1 MKKVLLTVATLI
13 ILSSLALAQAPAPPV
28 SFYGGGALSV
38 PSGPSSFSDDWK
50 TGYHGF
56 IGVGFDVAPKV
67 KVVAKIENHNFG
79 SDFGLANIAGGNFK
93 VWMFGPEA
101 QLSLGAP
108 MVPIQPFV
116 SGGIGMANVSFD
128 DFTGTD
134 PLVAA
139 LNTANS
145 GASSTNFY
153 YSIGG
158 GLQFSIAPNASLF
171 VQARYASISGD
182 GGSTSFMPISIGLKL
197 F

>member
-1 MKKVLLTVATLI
+1 MKKVLLTVAAVLVM
-13 ILSSLALAQAPAPPV
+13 SSLAMAQLPSSPV

-38 PSGPSSFSDDWK
+38 PSGPSSFTDSWK

-56 IGVGFDVAPKV
+56 VGVGFSVAPKV
-67 KVVAKIENHNFG
+67 KVVGKVEYHNFA
-79 SDFGLANIAGGNFK
+79 SDFGVTNLDGGNYK
-93 VWMFGPEA
+93 ILMFGPEA
-101 QLSLGAP
+101 HLSLGAP
-108 MVPIQPFV
+108 MVPIQPFLTA
-116 SGGIGMANVSFD
+116 GAGMANIKLG

-139 LNTANS
+139 LNTSIA

-158 GLQFSIAPNASLF
+158 GLEFSIGPTASLF
-171 VQARYASISGD
+171 VQARYATITGD
-182 GGSTSFMPISIGLKL
+182 GGSTSFMPISVGLKI

>member
-1 MKKVLLTVATLI
+1 MKKVLLTVAAVLVM
-13 ILSSLALAQAPAPPV
+13 SSLAMAQLPSSPV

-38 PSGPSSFSDDWK
+38 PSGPSSFSDSWK

-56 IGVGFDVAPKV
+56 VGVGFDVAPKF
-67 KVVAKIENHNFG
+67 KVVAKIEHHNFS
-79 SDFGLANIAGGNFK
+79 SDFGLTNLDGGNYK
-93 VWMFGPEA
+93 VWMYGPEA
-101 QLSLGAP
+101 HLSLGAP
-108 MVPIQPFV
+108 MVPIQPFL
-116 SGGIGMANVSFD
+116 SGGIGMASVSFD
-128 DFTGTD
+128 KFTGTD

-182 GGSTSFMPISIGLKL
+182 GGSTSFMPISIGLKI

>member
-1 MKKVLLTVATLI
+1 MKKVLLTITIVFVF
-13 ILSSLALAQAPAPPV
+13 SSMALAQVPSSPI

-38 PSGPSSFSDDWK
+38 PSSPSTFSDSWK

-56 IGVGFDVAPKV
+56 VGVGFDVAPKV
-67 KVVAKIENHNFG
+67 KVVAKIERHNFG
-79 SDFGLANIAGGNFK
+79 SDFGLADINGGNYK

-101 QLSLGAP
+101 HLSLGAP
-108 MVPIQPFV
+108 MVPIKPFL
-116 SGGIGMANVSFD
+116 SGGIGMASVTFD

-139 LNTANS
+139 MNTANN

-158 GLQFSIAPNASLF
+158 GLEFSVGPAASLF

-182 GGSTSFMPISIGLKL
+182 GGSTSFLPISVGLKI